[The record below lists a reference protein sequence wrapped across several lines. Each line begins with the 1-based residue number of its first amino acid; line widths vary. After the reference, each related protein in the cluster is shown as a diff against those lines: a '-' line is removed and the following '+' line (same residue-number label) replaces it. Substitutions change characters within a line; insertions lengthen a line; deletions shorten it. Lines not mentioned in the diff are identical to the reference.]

1 MAGRW
6 STTITVDAGE
16 AHEFSRIRS
25 TQDAARYL
33 LENWQ
38 GERSAMYCAAIRL
51 CAKAIKGE
59 VSHEAAYISFMA
71 AVREA
76 NVSIVSNRSLAD
88 DDHLMLEIARS
99 VAEDILVERRAF

>member
-6 STTITVDAGE
+6 SRTITVDAGE
-16 AHEFSRIRS
+16 ALEFAYIRS

-33 LENWQ
+33 LENW
-38 GERSAMYCAAIRL
+38 GGARSAMYCAAIRL

-76 NVSIVSNRSLAD
+76 NLSIVSNRSLD
-88 DDHLMLEIARS
+88 DNDHLALEIAKGL
-99 VAEDILVERRAF
+99 AENILVERRAF